1 MADLILSEN
10 FVFDLLESSERFPID
25 FDEAWQ
31 WVEYSKK
38 GNAKRVLEKNF
49 SEEID
54 YQVLRLEHSVNHE
67 ALSVQELAVLAR
79 AERIKLTVDCFEHFC
94 LMANTDKAKQ
104 VRQHFIDCRRKYIKT
119 LQERSQQVP
128 QLTPIQLIAQIANQ
142 MADQERR
149 QIEQEALILKQQNQ
163 INNLLE
169 IQRQAEEE
177 LTALPYS
184 EQAAPQK
191 TTRIKINNLVR
202 NYAQRTTL
210 PHGKVWGKLYAEFR
224 DRCHIDA
231 KRRAENQGKKL
242 AIEVIEDLGLIEE
255 LYAIAS
261 EILKD

>member
-25 FDEAWQ
+25 FDDAWK
-31 WVEYSKK
+31 WIGWSKK
-38 GNAKRVLEKNF
+38 QDAKELLLSNF
-49 SEEID
+49 REGKDFLRSGVKSSTGGRPSELILLTIECFKSLAMMSKTSKGQEIRD
-54 YQVLRLEHSVNHE
+54 YFIACEE
-67 ALSVQELAVLAR
+67 ELKR
-79 AERIKLTVDCFEHFC
+79 KLKEEV
-94 LMANTDKAKQ
+94 
-104 VRQHFIDCRRKYIKT
+104 
-119 LQERSQQVP
+119 ERSQQVP